1 MIIPTTI
8 WRLSWA
14 VWALGL
20 PLLAQTP
27 TVPGRYIVE
36 LSVEPVADFVEHHQ
50 GADKQATEAHR
61 ERVRAEQKTVRAE
74 LEKRHVR
81 VLYAM
86 DTVAN
91 ALVVQSARATAEMSS
106 IPGVKRVTAV
116 RRMDLVQEADDE
128 EPPARLARRK

>member
-1 MIIPTTI
+1 MIIPTTV

-14 VWALGL
+14 VWALSL

-36 LSVEPVADFVEHHQ
+36 LSVEPVADFVERHE

-91 ALVVQSARATAEMSS
+91 ALVVQSAGPAVEMSS

-116 RRMDLVQEADDE
+116 RRMDLVEADDE
-128 EPPARLARRK
+128 QPPARLARRR

>member
-1 MIIPTTI
+1 MA
-8 WRLSWA
+8 WA
-14 VWALGL
+14 VWALSL

-36 LSVEPVADFVEHHQ
+36 LTVEPVADFVEQNQ
-50 GADKQATEAHR
+50 GAGKQAADAHR
-61 ERVRAEQKTVRAE
+61 ERVRAEQRSVRAE

-91 ALVVQSARATAEMSS
+91 ALVVQSAGAAAE
-106 IPGVKRVTAV
+106 IAAVPGVKRVTPV
-116 RRMDLVQEADDE
+116 RRMDLLEDNDDE
-128 EPPARLARRK
+128 PATPRLARRK